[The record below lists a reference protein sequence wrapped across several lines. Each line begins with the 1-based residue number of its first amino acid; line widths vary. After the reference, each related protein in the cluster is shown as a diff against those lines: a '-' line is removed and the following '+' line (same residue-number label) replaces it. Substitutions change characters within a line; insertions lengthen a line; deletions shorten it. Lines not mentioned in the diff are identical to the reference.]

1 MIDFN
6 KVNSQ
11 RKLLIRQETQND
23 YKKVYELIKEAFT
36 TAEQADGNEQDL
48 VEKLRHGD
56 SYITELSL
64 IAEIN
69 GELVGHIMFTK
80 AKVGNEVILVLA
92 PLSVKPEYQK
102 QGIGAHLIKEGHKIA
117 KTLGYQYSFVLGSE
131 YYYPK
136 FGYIPAEQFG
146 VTVPNGINSSNFM
159 AINLQEIAKPLNG
172 NVIFAKEFGLSF

>member
-36 TAEQADGNEQDL
+36 TAEQ
-48 VEKLRHGD
+48 
-56 SYITELSL
+56 
-64 IAEIN
+64 
-69 GELVGHIMFTK
+69 
-80 AKVGNEVILVLA
+80 
-92 PLSVKPEYQK
+92 
-102 QGIGAHLIKEGHKIA
+102 
-117 KTLGYQYSFVLGSE
+117 
-131 YYYPK
+131 
-136 FGYIPAEQFG
+136 FG

-159 AINLQEIAKPLNG
+159 AIKLQEIAKPLNG